1 MEDWK
6 EEGLGFIITMNLES
20 VFGLVAWESVKL
32 QEFGKVVRRHGPQ
45 GQSLDSSLLVT

>member
-20 VFGLVAWESVKL
+20 VCQNLDFREYRVSSMGIGKIGLRIIH
-32 QEFGKVVRRHGPQ
+32 VV
-45 GQSLDSSLLVT
+45 